1 MNSVS
6 DAVYAVTG
14 GARGFGFSITRV
26 LLDKGASVGIIAKN
40 EDSIENA
47 LEELNADCVFGVT
60 ADVSDPLAIHE
71 ALAVI
76 SDHFGAFDGLICN
89 AGLARPSPIAMLD
102 SNDVRLQI
110 ETNLLGTIFSC
121 QAAIPLLSR
130 SSNPRLIT
138 ISSASAFHSDEMSHL
153 SVYAATKAA
162 VERFTRDLREE
173 LQGDG
178 IGVSCIRPGGAVTG
192 FADQWDPDAFSDA
205 FEAWRDHGEY
215 MDTGMTV
222 TEVANAVWYCLN
234 QPVGTA
240 VDLLEIRPNQRVSK
254 SVF

>member
-1 MNSVS
+1 MNSAS

-60 ADVSDPLAIHE
+60 ADVSDPLVIQE
-71 ALAVI
+71 GLAAI

-102 SNDVRLQI
+102 SNEVRLQI
-110 ETNLLGTIFSC
+110 ETNLFGTIFSC
-121 QAAIPLLSR
+121 QAAIPLLAR

-138 ISSASAFHSDEMSHL
+138 ISSASACHSDEMCHL

-205 FEAWRDHGEY
+205 FEAWRDYGEY